1 VKWNAGH
8 SKYKFDENA
17 LGNYRV
23 MNNALVSN
31 DMGGE
36 DIDEIEDK
44 PNMYS
49 IMQ

>member
-31 DMGGE
+31 DMADDVE
-36 DIDEIEDK
+36 EIEDK
-44 PNMYS
+44 ANMYS
-49 IMQ
+49 IM